1 MARIIR
7 RNKALSV
14 SPVKASQPLGG
25 ALAMLGME
33 RAIPMLHGAQGCTAF
48 AKVFLV
54 RHFREPI
61 PLQTTAMD
69 QVSAV
74 MGADESLIE
83 GLATVCGKSRP
94 DLIGVLTTGLSET
107 EGADVERVVRDFR
120 LQHPEFADVAVVPV
134 STPDFAGSAETGFAL
149 AVTALIDH
157 LVPESRQV
165 GEAPEQVNILAGSAL
180 TPGDVEALRDMVEAF
195 GLEPLMVPDLSGS
208 LDGHL
213 SEARLSPL
221 TTGGT
226 PLSHLQRLGSS
237 VATLVIGASMTSPAE
252 HLQARTGVPNV
263 HFDSLMGMESMD
275 ELMLT
280 LSRLSGNPVPLRL
293 QRERA
298 RLQDAMLDTHFTL
311 GFSRV
316 ALAGDPDLLHG
327 FSSLVREI
335 GGEVVAAVAPSR
347 APVLERVAA
356 EAVKIGDLQDLED
369 LAREGRAQCLIA
381 NTHGVEP
388 ARRLGIPLLRAG
400 FPQYDWLGGFQRT
413 WMGYAGARQALF
425 DLANLQV
432 SSPSHGVAPYRSIYA
447 EPEAQSWE
455 EPPHGTTASSAGD
468 HAAWH

>member
-7 RNKALSV
+7 RSKALSV
-14 SPVKASQPLGG
+14 SPLKASQPLGA
-25 ALAMLGME
+25 ALAMLGMN
-33 RAIPMLHGAQGCTAF
+33 RAIPMLHGSQGCTAF

-74 MGADESLIE
+74 MGADENLVE

-107 EGADVERVVRDFR
+107 EGADVERVIREFR
-120 LQHPEFADVAVVPV
+120 QQHPEFADVAVVPV
-134 STPDFAGSAETGFAL
+134 STPDFSGSAETGFAL

-157 LVPESRQV
+157 QVPESRQA
-165 GEAPEQVNILAGSAL
+165 GAAPGQVNILAGAAL
-180 TPGDVEALRDMVEAF
+180 TPGDVECLKDMVEAF

-213 SEARLSPL
+213 SEARLSAL

-226 PLSHLQRLGSS
+226 PLSHLDRLGQSA
-237 VATLVIGASMTSPAE
+237 ATLVMGASMGSAAE
-252 HLQARTGVPNV
+252 HLEARTGVPNV
-263 HFDSLMGMESMD
+263 RFDSLMGLEATD

-280 LSRLSGNPVPLRL
+280 LSRLSGRPVPPRL

-298 RLQDAMLDTHFTL
+298 RLQDAMLDTHFML

-316 ALAGDPDLLHG
+316 AIAADPDLLHG
-327 FSSLVREI
+327 FSHLIREM
-335 GGEVVAAVAPSR
+335 GGEVVAAVAPTR

-356 EAVKIGDLQDLED
+356 EQVKIGDLEDLEA
-369 LAREGRAQCLIA
+369 LAGERGAQCLIA

-413 WMGYAGARQALF
+413 WIGYAGARQALF
-425 DLANLQV
+425 DLANLQL
-432 SSPSHGVAPYRSIYA
+432 SNPSHDVAPYRSIYA
-447 EPEAQSWE
+447 HPEAQTWE
-455 EPPHGTTASSAGD
+455 EPQHDTTASSASD
-468 HAAWH
+468 HAIWH